1 MACFIVAEAGVNHSG
16 SVELA
21 FKLIKATA
29 KAGGGVGT
37 IQSLFLANQLVAK
50 TGANKMEEAE

>member
-1 MACFIVAEAGVNHSG
+1 MACFIVVEAGVNHSG

-29 KAGGGVGT
+29 KAGGDA
-37 IQSLFLANQLVAK
+37 ANFK
-50 TGANKMEEAE
+50 SII